1 MERRHPALAAPP
13 SSSSGLILARATAA
27 KHEALQTATEQA
39 PKVPRLRSPGRRFPR
54 DVVPP
59 CTRAVQIAGKL
70 QAPPTATEQDKEE
83 DDRQASLENRMAMGE
98 QITGELQQE
107 DTDGSQCP
115 PKDELKMFVDAH
127 SDTPRATATPQP
139 TAQATLIIDGMD
151 QAKFAQLQ
159 SAPPPHKQ
167 LQIAE
172 QKLFR
177 AAAAF
182 QQAVLALKPSDAQE
196 ERRKR
201 ALAFQQAELALKDAQ
216 EERKR
221 ALAAI
226 SACAFAELE
235 ASRRTRMPS

>member
-1 MERRHPALAAPP
+1 M
-13 SSSSGLILARATAA
+13 
-27 KHEALQTATEQA
+27 
-39 PKVPRLRSPGRRFPR
+39 PRLRSPGRRFPR

-127 SDTPRATATPQP
+127 SEQLIDTPRATATPQP

-182 QQAVLALKPSDAQE
+182 QQAVLALKPLPSDAQE
-196 ERRKR
+196 EGKR